1 MKSPLST
8 IGLTGILMVSSLA
21 GTVAA
26 PSKATAQA
34 AVPSCHI
41 YQVNIQGTVVN
52 NYSSQPFSVNQYAI
66 WRDRGV
72 RSNRVDFMLTTGTDL
87 NVSAKV
93 GQIEFMTN
101 SYFANNQGIALAK
114 MDLAQVQVGNQV
126 GFTLNSGASLQMPQ
140 PNVFVSPGV
149 GSSPGGLGGLG
160 YLSGWGEE
168 FARYINGAEVLSTSQ
183 LVPNSGSGSYRFTD
197 NTARTIVGQLDISGS
212 ALGNPGLSGRY
223 TAAFQ
228 GNYWKSVACP

>member
-21 GTVAA
+21 GTVVA
-26 PSKATAQA
+26 PLKATAQTVA
-34 AVPSCHI
+34 PKCHI
-41 YQVNIQGTVVN
+41 YQVNIQGTTAN
-52 NYSSQPFSVNQYAI
+52 NYGSQAFSVNQYAI

-72 RSNRVDFMLTTGTDL
+72 RSNQVDFVLTTGTDL
-87 NVSAKV
+87 NVNPKV

-101 SYFANNQGIALAK
+101 SYFANNQGIASAK
-114 MDLAQVQVGNQV
+114 MDLARVQIGNQV

-140 PNVFVSPGV
+140 PNVFVSRGV

-160 YLSGWGEE
+160 FLTGWGQE

-183 LVPNSGSGSYRFTD
+183 LVPNSGVGAYRFTD
-197 NTARTIVGQLDISGS
+197 STARTIVGQIDINGS
-212 ALGNPGLSGRY
+212 ALNNPGLSGRY
-223 TAAFQ
+223 TGTFQ
-228 GNYWKSVACP
+228 GNYWRSVTCP